1 MKVAVGNDHA
11 AVQLKR
17 VLLEHLRELGVAAE
31 NLGVDTGESVD
42 YPDCA
47 ERVARAVASGDA
59 DLGLLICGTGIGM
72 SVAANKVPGVRAAL
86 CCVEYHARMAREHN
100 HANVCCLGARV
111 TGDELAKA
119 IVSEFVRTAVS
130 DDERHLRRVRKIDA
144 LGAGQ
149 ERP

>member
-1 MKVAVGNDHA
+1 MKIAVGNDHA
-11 AVQLKR
+11 AVQLKQ
-17 VLLEHLRELGVAAE
+17 VLLVHLHELGVEAD
-31 NLGVDTGESVD
+31 NLGVDTEESVD

-47 ERVARAVASGDA
+47 RRVARAVAAGDA

-72 SVAANKVPGVRAAL
+72 SMAANKVPGVRAAL
-86 CCVEYHARMAREHN
+86 CCLEYHARMAREHN

-119 IVSEFVRTAVS
+119 IVSEFVRTPVS

-144 LGAGQ
+144 LDAECG
-149 ERP
+149 RP